1 MLVIALFSFLK
12 RRPKVILMV
21 KAVFIQSS
29 HSGYDDQPGKAYHFP
44 KKHYLSRV
52 EQTVGDWVIFY
63 EGRRGGGRGYHAVQR
78 VLQVQSDPNDPE
90 MAYALLDVG
99 SELSFENLVPRWV
112 DGQGPFETGLPKSRG
127 SNTSAVRLISD
138 GDFARIINAGLEA
151 RKEPNAIPRTG
162 DFVAEPGFAEAPAP
176 FEPQIQPREMLLSQR
191 AFRDRSFARQVKH
204 AYGGRCSMSGLEL
217 RNGGGRAEVEAAHIV
232 PISERGPDT
241 VRNGLALSGTVHW
254 MFDRGLLSISDNNEV
269 LVAKNAA
276 DKAALDRLLLPDR
289 RLIEP
294 ANEAYKPH
302 KSYLRWHR
310 ENVFKG

>member
-1 MLVIALFSFLK
+1 
-12 RRPKVILMV
+12 MV

-63 EGRRGGGRGYHAVQR
+63 EGRRGGGKGYHAVQR
-78 VLQVQSDPNDPE
+78 VLQVQDDPKDPAL
-90 MAYALLDVG
+90 AYALLDTG
-99 SELSFENLVPRWV
+99 SELSFENFVPRWV
-112 DGQGPFETGLPKSRG
+112 EGQGPYETGLPRSRG

-138 GDFARIINAGLEA
+138 ADFARIINAGLAA
-151 RKEPNAIPRTG
+151 REEPNAIPRTG
-162 DFVAEPGFAEAPAP
+162 DFTAEPGFAEAQSA
-176 FEPQIQPREMLLSQR
+176 FEPEDQPREMLLSQR

-217 RNGGGRAEVEAAHIV
+217 RNGGGRPEVEAAHIV
-232 PISERGPDT
+232 PVSECGPDT

-254 MFDRGLLSISDNNEV
+254 MFDRGLLSISDDNEV
-269 LVAKNAA
+269 LVAK
-276 DKAALDRLLLPDR
+276 KAVDGATLDRLLLPDR

-294 ANEAYKPH
+294 VNPAFKPH
-302 KSYLRWHR
+302 RSYLRWHR